1 MLISKEKNK
10 YAVID
15 KNRAKKGQFNTK
27 HSFWFTNPVKNFFEK
42 KVKKADKILD
52 PFAGEGDILFFLKK
66 KYKKKIIG
74 YDIDKKKWKK
84 NDSLKKIPTHKN
96 TIICTNPPYLAKYS
110 AKRKRVFKDV
120 KDYYSDTID
129 LYHLALQKCFKAT
142 RYTIAI
148 IPETF
153 INSSFPKNHLVLL
166 SVIIKNP
173 FTTTENPVVVACFD
187 NQFVEGDKKA
197 KVYIANKFICK
208 FGDLEKNRIKPK
220 NNHKIYFNDPKGNLA
235 LKAVDGVQKGDLIR
249 FEKTNGFYYSRSNI
263 KVSSRLLTYIKI
275 PNLNEKKVSKLI
287 QESNRR
293 LQRIR
298 KKTKDLILSPFK
310 GNNKSGN
317 RRRRL
322 DYKLARGI
330 IEKSM
335 IKGEKGRMAELVDA

>member
-1 MLISKEKNK
+1 MLISREKKK

-15 KNRAKKGQFNTK
+15 KNRARKGQFNTK
-27 HSFWFTNPVKNFFEK
+27 HSFWFSNPVKNFFEK
-42 KVKKADKILD
+42 KVKKIDKVLD
-52 PFAGEGDILFFLKK
+52 PFAGDGDILFFLKK
-66 KYKKKIIG
+66 KYKKKIVG
-74 YDIDKKKWKK
+74 YDIHKKKWKK
-84 NDSLKKIPTHKN
+84 NDSLKKIPIHKN

-120 KDYYSDTID
+120 KDYYSDSID
-129 LYHLALQKCFKAT
+129 LYRLALQKCFKAT

-173 FTTTENPVVVACFD
+173 FATTENPVVVACFD
-187 NQFVEGDKKA
+187 NQFLEGNTKA
-197 KVYIANKFICK
+197 KVYIDNKFICK
-208 FGDLEKNRIKPK
+208 LGDLEKSRIKPK

-235 LKAVDGVQKGDLIR
+235 LKAVDGVQKGDFIR
-249 FEKTNGFYYSRSNI
+249 FEKTNGFYYSRRNI

-275 PNLNEKKVSKLI
+275 PNLNEKKITKLV
-287 QESNRR
+287 QDSNKR
-293 LQRIR
+293 LNKIR

-322 DYKLARGI
+322 DYRLARGI
-330 IEKSM
+330 IEKSI
-335 IKGEKGRMAELVDA
+335 IKEGNGRMAELVDA